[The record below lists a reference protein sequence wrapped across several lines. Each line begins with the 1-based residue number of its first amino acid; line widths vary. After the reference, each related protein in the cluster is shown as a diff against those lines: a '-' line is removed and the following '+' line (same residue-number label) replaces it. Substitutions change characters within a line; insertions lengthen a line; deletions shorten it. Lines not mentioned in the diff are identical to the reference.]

1 MGIPIHTRTIDK
13 IQVRNDYQDTGVIPI
28 NSSNCRRLLR
38 TWRIDAGRNAGDNA
52 RLRDTYIKVKFTF
65 VNDTNHHTI
74 VLHDLVSL
82 YMVPA
87 ESIANKVTQ
96 K

>member
-1 MGIPIHTRTIDK
+1 MATPVHTRTIDK
-13 IQVRNDYQDTGVIPI
+13 IRVTNDYQDTGLITLS
-28 NSSNCRRLLR
+28 SSNSRRLLR
-38 TWRIDAGRNAGDNA
+38 TWRLDAGRNSIDRA
-52 RLRDTYIKVKFTF
+52 RLRDTYAKVELRF
-65 VNDTNHHTI
+65 VNDERNHTI
-74 VLHDLVSL
+74 VIHDLVSL

>member
-1 MGIPIHTRTIDK
+1 MGTPIHTRTVDK
-13 IQVRNDYQDTGVIPI
+13 IRVRNDYQDTGTILI
-28 NSSNCRRLLR
+28 STANCRRLLR

-52 RLRDTYIKVKFTF
+52 RLRDTYIKVKLTF
-65 VNDTNHHTI
+65 VNDTKRHTI
-74 VLHDLVSL
+74 VLHDLISL

>member
-1 MGIPIHTRTIDK
+1 METPVHDRTIDK
-13 IQVRNDYQDTGVIPI
+13 IQITNDYQDTGEITLS
-28 NSSNCRRLLR
+28 SSNRRRLLR
-38 TWRIDAGRNAGDNA
+38 TWRVDAGRDAVGRA
-52 RLRDTYIKVKFTF
+52 RLRDTHQVVKLVF
-65 VNDTNHHTI
+65 VNDDRHHNI

-87 ESIANKVTQ
+87 ESIANKTS

>member
-1 MGIPIHTRTIDK
+1 METPVHTRTIDK
-13 IQVRNDYQDTGVIPI
+13 IQITNDYQDTGVITLT
-28 NSSNCRRLLR
+28 STNCRRLLR
-38 TWRIDAGRNAGDNA
+38 TWRIEAGRDAIGRA
-52 RLRDTYIKVKFTF
+52 RLRDTHEIVKLVF
-65 VNDTNHHTI
+65 VNDERHHNI

-87 ESIANKVTQ
+87 ESIANKST

>member
-1 MGIPIHTRTIDK
+1 METPVHTRTVDK
-13 IQVRNDYQDTGVIPI
+13 IQITNDYQDTGLVTLS
-28 NSSNCRRLLR
+28 SSNCRRLLR
-38 TWRIDAGRNAGDNA
+38 TWRLDAGRDVTGNS
-52 RLRDTYIKVKFTF
+52 RLRDTHHIVKLVFT
-65 VNDTNHHTI
+65 NDERHHNI

-87 ESIANKVTQ
+87 ESIVNKTN